1 MYWKDGEIMELRQLQ
16 YFIEVAKREHV
27 TEAANA
33 MHVAQSAVS
42 RQIFNLEQELGVD
55 LFVREGRNVRLT
67 PIGEVFLN
75 HVEEAMKVLD
85 KAKREVDEF
94 LDPEQGT
101 VRIGFPSSMANYTLP
116 TTISAFR
123 EKHPNV
129 KFKFR
134 QGSYHYLIDAVITG
148 KVDMAL
154 IGPLPKENNKV
165 KGEILFLEKIVALL
179 PEDHPLANQ
188 NQIKLNQLRND
199 PFVLFPEGFGLH
211 DLVVNACRQNGFEPD
226 VAFEG
231 KDIDAIKGLVSAGLG
246 VTLIPEISLID
257 SKPRAAKKVFIV
269 DPEVTR
275 NVGIITPSDRDLLP
289 TEKVFYDF
297 LKDFFKVLD
306 GYY

>member
-1 MYWKDGEIMELRQLQ
+1 MELRQLQ
-16 YFIEVAKREHV
+16 YFVEVAKREHV

-33 MHVAQSAVS
+33 LHVAQSAVS
-42 RQIFNLEQELGVD
+42 RQIFNLEQELGID

-67 PIGEVFLN
+67 PIGEVFLK
-75 HVEEAMKVLD
+75 HIEDAMKVLE

-116 TTISAFR
+116 TCISAFR
-123 EKHPNV
+123 EQHPKV

-154 IGPLPKENNKV
+154 IGPLPKDNNKV

-179 PEDHPLANQ
+179 PEDHPLASQ
-188 NQIKLNQLRND
+188 NEIKLNQLRND

-211 DLVVNACRQNGFEPD
+211 DLVVNACRQNGFDPD

-257 SKPRAAKKVFIV
+257 SKPRATKKVFIV
-269 DPEVTR
+269 NPEVTR
-275 NVGIITPSDRDLLP
+275 TVGIITPSDRELLP
-289 TEKVFYDF
+289 TENVFYDF

>member
-1 MYWKDGEIMELRQLQ
+1 MELRQLQ

-55 LFVREGRNVRLT
+55 LFVREGRNVKLT
-67 PIGEVFLN
+67 PIGEVFL
-75 HVEEAMKVLD
+75 HHIEEAMVVLE

-116 TTISAFR
+116 TCISAFR

-134 QGSYHYLIDAVITG
+134 QGSYNYLIESVING

-154 IGPLPKENNKV
+154 IGPLPKNNPKL
-165 KGEILFLEKIVALL
+165 KTEIFFLEKIVALL
-179 PEDHPLANQ
+179 PESHPLASQ
-188 NQIKLNQLRND
+188 KQIKLNQLRND

-211 DLVVNACRQNGFEPD
+211 DLVVNACRQNGFQPE

-231 KDIDAIKGLVSAGLG
+231 KDIDAIKGLVTAGLG

-257 SKPRAAKKVFIV
+257 SKPRAAKKLFIV

-275 NVGIITPSDRDLLP
+275 TVGIITPSDRELLP
-289 TEKVFYDF
+289 TEQVFYDF
-297 LKDFFKVLD
+297 LRDFFKVLN
-306 GYY
+306 GYN

>member
-1 MYWKDGEIMELRQLQ
+1 MELRQLQ
-16 YFIEVAKREHV
+16 YFVEVAKREHV

-33 MHVAQSAVS
+33 LHVAQSAVS
-42 RQIFNLEQELGVD
+42 RQIFNLEQELGID

-67 PIGEVFLN
+67 PIGEVFLK
-75 HVEEAMKVLD
+75 HVEDAIKVLD

-116 TTISAFR
+116 TCISAFR
-123 EKHPNV
+123 EQHPNV

-154 IGPLPKENNKV
+154 IGPLPKDNNKV
-165 KGEILFLEKIVALL
+165 NGEILFLEKIVALL
-179 PEDHPLANQ
+179 PEDHPLASQ
-188 NQIKLNQLRND
+188 NEIKLNQLRND

-211 DLVVNACRQNGFEPD
+211 DLVVNACRQNGFDPD

-257 SKPRAAKKVFIV
+257 SKPRATKKVFIAN
-269 DPEVTR
+269 PEVTR
-275 NVGIITPSDRDLLP
+275 TVGIITPSDRELLP
-289 TEKVFYDF
+289 TEKVFYNF